1 MFDQLLPF
9 DWEEFHFLRPLL
21 LWLLVPVAVAFV
33 VGVLSVRQDVK
44 WKKVIAPHLRDYVIK
59 KGSER
64 VKLMMHLAGFIALTV
79 GVLALSGP
87 TWKTRT
93 LPGQDLETP
102 FIILLDMSQSMLAT
116 DLQPT
121 RLDRAKFKLSDLM
134 NFNPRARIALIGYAG
149 TPHVIVPLT
158 KDYDII
164 DSHLEGLKPDIMPF
178 PGTDLAAALALA
190 DTVMSITD
198 APGKVLIVTDEIE
211 SSEFELLQSYTAS
224 SDNRIMVLPM
234 NTDGGAAVP
243 DRNGRD
249 QKDATG
255 NVVYS
260 SLNRSSLTQ
269 IESLENVSVHQLTLD
284 DSDVEAISKE
294 VEMNLIFT
302 DKPTEEKEDWLDAGL
317 VLVIPMIA
325 LMLFWFR
332 RGWVLYGIMILGISS
347 CTQSSQFADLWF
359 TKDYQ
364 GQRAMDAGNYEAA
377 AELYEDPMHKGVA
390 YFKAGD
396 YTEAIKAF
404 NQDTTSYGALNLGL
418 AYLRNGDT
426 LAAMLAL
433 NQAVVLDPENQQAQ
447 RIQQQIGQLQGDT
460 DEVDPSDAQ
469 EAPPQGTADNFEN
482 KDMEDLGGGGQEA
495 TEEDMKK
502 ERKEETVATDI
513 RKGKELDEV
522 PEDIGASIQQD
533 NSKVL
538 MRKVDDDPSLFLKR
552 KFEYQVKQK
561 NIKPSADAK
570 KW

>member
-1 MFDQLLPF
+1 MFEQLLPF
-9 DWEEFHFLRPLL
+9 DWGAFHFLRPKS
-21 LWLLVPVAVAFV
+21 LWLLVLVVIAFV

-44 WKKVIAPHLRDYVIK
+44 WKKVIAPHLRNYVIK

-64 VKLMMHLAGFIALTV
+64 VKGIMHLAGFIALSV

-102 FIILLDMSQSMLAT
+102 MVILLDMSQSMMAT

-134 NFNPRARIALIGYAG
+134 SFNPRARIALIGYAG

-178 PGTDLAAALALA
+178 PGTDLEAALSLA
-190 DTVMSITD
+190 DTVMSVTD
-198 APGKVLIVTDEIE
+198 APGKILIVTDEIE
-211 SSEFELLQSYTAS
+211 SNEFELLQSYTAS

-234 NTDGGAAVP
+234 NTDSGAAVP
-243 DRNGRD
+243 GRNGRD
-249 QKDATG
+249 QKDAAG

-260 SLNRSSLTQ
+260 SLNRSSLSQ
-269 IESLENVSVHQLTLD
+269 IGSLEDVSVHQLTLD

-294 VEMNLIFT
+294 VENNLIFT

-317 VLVIPMIA
+317 VLVIPLIV
-325 LMLFWFR
+325 LMLLWFR

-347 CTQSSQFADLWF
+347 CTQPSRFADLWF

-364 GQRAMDAGNYEAA
+364 GQRAMDAGDYEAA

-390 YFKAGD
+390 YFIAGD
-396 YTEAIKAF
+396 YSEAIKAF
-404 NQDTTSYGALNLGL
+404 NQDTTANAALNLGL

-433 NQAVVLDPENQQAQ
+433 NQAVALDPENQQAQ
-447 RIQQQIGQLQGDT
+447 SIQQQIGQLQGDT
-460 DEVDPSDAQ
+460 DEIDPSDAQ

-495 TEEDMKK
+495 TEEDMAK

-513 RKGKELDEV
+513 RKGKELEQV
-522 PEDIGASIQQD
+522 PEDIGANIQQD

-552 KFEYQVKQK
+552 KFEFQVKQK
-561 NIKPSADAK
+561 NIKPSANAK